1 MALSDDLK
9 HKQLMSS
16 MKKMDDSLK
25 KINDSLERAT
35 SCMENHAKLTK
46 PFTDDKADRYKQLI
60 VNLIEDQGK
69 ECGYWLDISGTINY
83 LSTLNFTE
91 EDLLELGLFTEE
103 QIDKANEDNTSN
115 DF

>member
-9 HKQLMSS
+9 HKQLMAS
-16 MKKMDDSLK
+16 MKKMDDTLK
-25 KINDSLERAT
+25 KINGSLERAT
-35 SCMENHAKLTK
+35 SCMENLTRVTE
-46 PFTDDKADRYKQLI
+46 PSTEDKAERYKHLI

-83 LSTLNFTE
+83 LFTLDFTE
-91 EDLLELGLFTEE
+91 EELLELGIFTEDD
-103 QIDKANEDNTSN
+103 IDKADEDNTSN